1 MTPPSTD
8 KDQQN
13 MTITPASFGVQRS
26 PRTVVFGAGQR
37 ALLGRQAA
45 EYGRKALVCTDQRLA
60 ASAEFAELIADLSDH
75 GLEVSVWTDT
85 AAELPASDIE
95 ACYSAMKDS
104 GIEVVI
110 GIGGGSCL
118 DLGKAIALL
127 LSHGGPLDRY
137 YGENAVPGPV
147 LPIIAV
153 PTTGGTGSE
162 VTPVCVLSDS
172 RRELKA
178 GISSAYLV
186 PSVAICDPELTYS
199 CPPGLTASAG
209 ADAVSHLVESFTA
222 IQRPPTAVGEGR
234 VFIGKNVISDSYARW
249 GLGLLAR
256 ALPEAFEHPDD
267 RQARSDVMLAANA
280 GGYALGVAGTAA
292 AHALQYPLGALTH
305 TAHGVGVG
313 ALLPY
318 VMRYNASVRV
328 REFAEIATFFGIP
341 ESGGGEVQALAGID
355 AIDRLLDRI
364 GIPPTLKELGLTE
377 DQLSYV
383 ASMGMKSARLVDNN
397 PRPLDADALYEITR
411 AAYFGDRSNPF

>member
-1 MTPPSTD
+1 
-8 KDQQN
+8 
-13 MTITPASFGVQRS
+13 MTITTASFGVQRA

-37 ALLGRQAA
+37 SVLGSQAA
-45 EYGRKALVCTDQRLA
+45 EYGRKALVCTDRRLA
-60 ASAEFAELIADLSDH
+60 ASAEFAALISDLEDH
-75 GLEVSVWTDT
+75 GAEVSVWSDT
-85 AAELPASDIE
+85 AAELPVADID
-95 ACYSAMKDS
+95 ACYGAMKDA

-118 DLGKAIALL
+118 DLGKAVALL
-127 LSHGGPLDRY
+127 LSHGGPIDRY

-178 GISSAYLV
+178 GISSAYLI

-222 IQRPPTAVGEGR
+222 IQRPPAAVGEGR

-256 ALPEAFEHPDD
+256 ALPAALEHPDD

-292 AHALQYPLGALTH
+292 AHALQYPIGALTH

-313 ALLPY
+313 VLLPY
-318 VMRYNASVRV
+318 VMRYNAPARV
-328 REFAEIATFFGIP
+328 REFAEIGDMLGV
-341 ESGGGEVQALAGID
+341 EGSGDDQVRALAGIE
-355 AIDRLLDRI
+355 AVEGLLDRI

-383 ASMGMKSARLVDNN
+383 AAMGLKSARLVDNN

-411 AAYFGDRSNPF
+411 AAYAGDRSNPF

>member
-1 MTPPSTD
+1 
-8 KDQQN
+8 
-13 MTITPASFGVQRS
+13 MTITTPSFGVQRS

-37 ALLGRQAA
+37 SMLGRQAA
-45 EYGRKALVCTDQRLA
+45 EYGRKALVCTDERLA
-60 ASAEFAELIADLSDH
+60 ASAEFAEMLADLKDN

-85 AAELPASDIE
+85 APELPTADID
-95 ACYSAMKDS
+95 ACYAAMKDA

-118 DLGKAIALL
+118 DLGKAVALL
-127 LSHGGPLDRY
+127 LTHGGPIDRY

-147 LPIIAV
+147 MPIIAV

-178 GISSAYLV
+178 GISSPYLI
-186 PSVAICDPELTYS
+186 PAVAICDPELTYS

-222 IQRPPTAVGEGR
+222 IQRPAASLAEGR

-249 GLGLLAR
+249 GLGLLAK
-256 ALPEAFEHPDD
+256 ALPTAFEHPDD

-313 ALLPY
+313 VLLPY
-318 VMRYNASVRV
+318 VMRYNATARV
-328 REFAEIATFFGIP
+328 KEFAEIATLFGLP
-341 ESGGGEVQALAGID
+341 ESDGGEGQALAGID
-355 AIDRLLDRI
+355 AVDRLLDRI
-364 GIPPTLKELGLTE
+364 GIPSTLKELGLAE
-377 DQLSYV
+377 DQLGYV
-383 ASMGMKSARLVDNN
+383 AEMGLKSARLVDNN
-397 PRPLDADALYEITR
+397 PRPLDADALLEITR
-411 AAYFGDRSNPF
+411 AAYFGDRGNPF

>member
-1 MTPPSTD
+1 
-8 KDQQN
+8 
-13 MTITPASFGVQRS
+13 MTITTTSFGVQRA

-37 ALLGRQAA
+37 SMLGRHAA
-45 EYGRKALVCTDQRLA
+45 EYGRKALVCTDRRLA
-60 ASAEFAELIADLSDH
+60 ASAEFADLISDLEDH
-75 GLEVSVWTDT
+75 GAEVSVWSDT
-85 AAELPASDIE
+85 AAELPVADID
-95 ACYSAMKDS
+95 ACYRAMKDA

-118 DLGKAIALL
+118 DLGKALALL
-127 LSHGGPLDRY
+127 LSHGGPIDQY

-178 GISSAYLV
+178 GISSAYLI

-222 IQRPPTAVGEGR
+222 IQRPPAAVGEGR

-267 RQARSDVMLAANA
+267 RQARADVMLAANA

-292 AHALQYPLGALTH
+292 AHALQYPIGALTH

-313 ALLPY
+313 VLLPY
-318 VMRYNASVRV
+318 VMRYNAPARV
-328 REFAEIATFFGIP
+328 GEFAEIAAILGVAGP
-341 ESGGGEVQALAGID
+341 GDDEARALAGIE
-355 AIDRLLDRI
+355 AVERLLDRI

-383 ASMGMKSARLVDNN
+383 AAMGLKSARLVDNN

-411 AAYFGDRSNPF
+411 AAYAGDRSNPF

>member
-1 MTPPSTD
+1 
-8 KDQQN
+8 
-13 MTITPASFGVQRS
+13 MTITTASFGVQRA

-37 ALLGRQAA
+37 SVLGSQAA
-45 EYGRKALVCTDQRLA
+45 EYGRKALVCTDRRLA
-60 ASAEFAELIADLSDH
+60 ASAEFAALISDLEDH
-75 GLEVSVWTDT
+75 GAEVSVWSDT
-85 AAELPASDIE
+85 AAELPVADID
-95 ACYSAMKDS
+95 ACYGAMKDA

-118 DLGKAIALL
+118 DLGKAVALL
-127 LSHGGPLDRY
+127 LSHGGPIDRY

-178 GISSAYLV
+178 GISSAYLI

-222 IQRPPTAVGEGR
+222 IQRPPAAVGEGR

-256 ALPEAFEHPDD
+256 ALPTALEHPDD

-292 AHALQYPLGALTH
+292 AHALQYPIGALTH

-313 ALLPY
+313 VLLPY
-318 VMRYNASVRV
+318 VMRYNAPARV
-328 REFAEIATFFGIP
+328 REFAEIADMLGV
-341 ESGGGEVQALAGID
+341 EGSGADEVRALAGIE
-355 AIDRLLDRI
+355 AVEGLLDRI

-377 DQLSYV
+377 DQLSYI
-383 ASMGMKSARLVDNN
+383 AAMGLKSARLVDNN

-411 AAYFGDRSNPF
+411 AAYAGDRSNPF

>member
-1 MTPPSTD
+1 
-8 KDQQN
+8 
-13 MTITPASFGVQRS
+13 MTITTPSFGVQRS

-37 ALLGRQAA
+37 ARLGRQAA

-60 ASAEFAELIADLSDH
+60 ASAEFAELLADLLDN

-85 AAELPASDIE
+85 APELPTADIE
-95 ACYSAMKDS
+95 ACYDAMKDA
-104 GIEVVI
+104 GIELVI

-118 DLGKAIALL
+118 DLGKAVALL
-127 LSHGGPLDRY
+127 LTHGGPIDQY

-147 LPIIAV
+147 IPIIAV

-178 GISSAYLV
+178 GISSPYLI

-222 IQRPPTAVGEGR
+222 IQRPADSLGEGR

-249 GLGLLAR
+249 GLGLLAK
-256 ALPEAFEHPDD
+256 ALPAAFEQPDD

-313 ALLPY
+313 VLLPY
-318 VMRYNASVRV
+318 VMRYNAPARV
-328 REFAEIATFFGIP
+328 KEFAEIATLFGLP
-341 ESGGGEVQALAGID
+341 DEGGGEAQALAGIE
-355 AIDRLLDRI
+355 AVDRLLDRI

-377 DQLSYV
+377 DQLIYV
-383 ASMGMKSARLVDNN
+383 AEMGLKSARLVDNN
-397 PRPLDADALYEITR
+397 PRPLDAGALLEITR
-411 AAYFGDRSNPF
+411 AAYSGDRGNPF

>member
-1 MTPPSTD
+1 
-8 KDQQN
+8 
-13 MTITPASFGVQRS
+13 MTITSASFGVQRA

-37 ALLGRQAA
+37 SVLGRQAA
-45 EYGRKALVCTDQRLA
+45 EYGRKALVCTDERLA
-60 ASAEFAELIADLSDH
+60 ASVELAEMISDLEDH
-75 GLEVSVWTDT
+75 GAEVRVWSDT
-85 AAELPASDIE
+85 AAELPIADIDT
-95 ACYSAMKDS
+95 CYTAMKDA

-118 DLGKAIALL
+118 DLGKALALL
-127 LSHGGPLDRY
+127 LSHGGPIDQY

-178 GISSAYLV
+178 GISSAYLI

-222 IQRPPTAVGEGR
+222 IQRPPAAVGEGR

-249 GLGLLAR
+249 GLGLLAS
-256 ALPEAFEHPDD
+256 ALPTALEHPDD

-292 AHALQYPLGALTH
+292 AHALQYPIGALTH

-313 ALLPY
+313 VLLPY
-318 VMRYNASVRV
+318 VMRYNARARV
-328 REFAEIATFFGIP
+328 REFAEIADMLGV
-341 ESGGGEVQALAGID
+341 EGSGNDEVRALAGIE
-355 AIDRLLDRI
+355 AVEGLLDRI

-377 DQLSYV
+377 DQLTYV
-383 ASMGMKSARLVDNN
+383 AAMGLKSARLVDNN
-397 PRPLDADALYEITR
+397 PRPLDADALYEISR
-411 AAYFGDRSNPF
+411 AAYAGDRSNPF

>member
-1 MTPPSTD
+1 
-8 KDQQN
+8 
-13 MTITPASFGVQRS
+13 MTITTPSFGVQRA

-37 ALLGRQAA
+37 ALLGSLAA

-60 ASAEFAELIADLSDH
+60 DSAEFTELIADLKDH
-75 GLEVSVWTDT
+75 GLEVSVWSDT
-85 AAELPASDIE
+85 AAELPTSDID
-95 ACYSAMKDS
+95 ACYGAMKDA

-118 DLGKAIALL
+118 DLGKALALL
-127 LSHGGPLDRY
+127 LSHGGPIDRY

-147 LPIIAV
+147 LPIVAV

-178 GISSAYLV
+178 GISSPYLI

-222 IQRPPTAVGEGR
+222 IQRPSTAVGEGR

-249 GLGLLAR
+249 GLGLLAK

-313 ALLPY
+313 VLLPY
-318 VMRYNASVRV
+318 VMRYNAPARV
-328 REFAEIATFFGIP
+328 QEFAEIATIFGVP
-341 ESGGGEVQALAGID
+341 VTGGGEAQALAGIE
-355 AIDRLLDRI
+355 AVEGLLERI
-364 GIPPTLKELGLTE
+364 GIPSTLKELGLAE

-383 ASMGMKSARLVDNN
+383 ASMGLKSARLVDNN
-397 PRPLDADALYEITR
+397 PRPLDADALYEIAR
-411 AAYFGDRSNPF
+411 AAYAGDRSQPF

>member
-1 MTPPSTD
+1 MTL
-8 KDQQN
+8 
-13 MTITPASFGVQRS
+13 ASAPFGVQRS
-26 PRTVVFGAGQR
+26 PRTVLFGAGQR
-37 ALLGRQAA
+37 ALLGREAA
-45 EYGRKALVCTDQRLA
+45 EYGRRALVCTDQRLA
-60 ASAEFAELIADLSDH
+60 DTAEFTDLIGDLKDH
-75 GLEVSVWTDT
+75 GLEVSVWSDT
-85 AAELPASDIE
+85 AAELPTSDID
-95 ACYSAMKDS
+95 ACYSAMKDA

-118 DLGKAIALL
+118 DLGKAVALM
-127 LSHGGPLDRY
+127 LSHGGPIDRY

-178 GISSAYLV
+178 GISSPYLI

-222 IQRPPTAVGEGR
+222 IQRPASSLAEGR

-256 ALPEAFEHPDD
+256 ALPTAYENPDD

-305 TAHGVGVG
+305 TAHGIGVGV
-313 ALLPY
+313 LLPY
-318 VMRYNASVRV
+318 VMRYNATARV
-328 REFAEIATFFGIP
+328 DEFAEIASIFGLP
-341 ESGGGEVQALAGID
+341 VAGSSEVRALAGIH
-355 AIDRLLDRI
+355 AVDRLLDRI
-364 GIPPTLKELGLTE
+364 GIPPTLKELGLAE
-377 DQLSYV
+377 NQLRYV
-383 ASMGMKSARLVDNN
+383 AEMGLKSARLVDNN

-411 AAYFGDRSNPF
+411 AAYFGDRGNPFLTGSTR

>member
-1 MTPPSTD
+1 MTTTTSRSGSP
-8 KDQQN
+8 
-13 MTITPASFGVQRS
+13 TITAGFGVQRA

-37 ALLGRQAA
+37 ALLGRHAA
-45 EYGRKALVCTDQRLA
+45 EYGSTALVCTDGRLA
-60 ASAEFAELIADLSDH
+60 DSAEFAGMVLDLEDH
-75 GLEVSVWTDT
+75 GMTVKVWRDT
-85 AAELPASDIE
+85 APELPMSDID
-95 ACYSAMKDS
+95 ACFDAMEYA
-104 GIEVVI
+104 GIDVVI

-118 DLGKAIALL
+118 DLAKAVALL
-127 LSHGGPLDRY
+127 LSHGGPIDRY

-178 GISSAYLV
+178 GISSPHLI

-209 ADAVSHLVESFTA
+209 ADALSHLIESFTA
-222 IQRPPTAVGEGR
+222 IQRPPAAVGEGR
-234 VFIGKNVISDSYARW
+234 VFIGKNVISDAYARW

-267 RQARSDVMLAANA
+267 EHARADVMLAANA

-305 TAHGVGVG
+305 TAHGLGVGV
-313 ALLPY
+313 LLPY
-318 VMRYNASVRV
+318 VMRYNAPARV
-328 REFAEIATFFGIP
+328 QEFGEIATILGVP
-341 ESGGGEVQALAGID
+341 ATGDAEAQALAGVE
-355 AIDRLLDRI
+355 AVDRLLDRI
-364 GIPPTLKELGLTE
+364 GIPPTLAELGLAE

-383 ASMGMKSARLVDNN
+383 AELGLKSARLVANN

-411 AAYFGDRSNPF
+411 AAFTGDRSNPF

>member
-1 MTPPSTD
+1 
-8 KDQQN
+8 
-13 MTITPASFGVQRS
+13 MTITSASFGVQRA

-37 ALLGRQAA
+37 AMLGRQTA

-60 ASAEFAELIADLSDH
+60 ASAEFAALISDLEDH
-75 GLEVSVWTDT
+75 GAEVSVWSDT
-85 AAELPASDIE
+85 AAELPVADID
-95 ACYSAMKDS
+95 ACYGAMKDA

-118 DLGKAIALL
+118 DLGKAVALL
-127 LSHGGPLDRY
+127 LSHGGPIDRY

-178 GISSAYLV
+178 GISSAYLI

-222 IQRPPTAVGEGR
+222 IQRPPAAVGEGR

-292 AHALQYPLGALTH
+292 AHALQYPIGALTH

-313 ALLPY
+313 VLLPY
-318 VMRYNASVRV
+318 VMRYNAPARV
-328 REFAEIATFFGIP
+328 REFAEIAAILGVP
-341 ESGGGEVQALAGID
+341 VSGDEETQALAGID

-383 ASMGMKSARLVDNN
+383 AAMGLKSARLVDNN

-411 AAYFGDRSNPF
+411 AAYAGDRSNPF

>member
-1 MTPPSTD
+1 
-8 KDQQN
+8 
-13 MTITPASFGVQRS
+13 MTITAAFGVQRA

-37 ALLGRQAA
+37 RLLGRHAV
-45 EYGRKALVCTDQRLA
+45 EYGSTALVCTDQRLA
-60 ASAEFAELIADLSDH
+60 ASPEFAELISDLEGH
-75 GLEVSVWTDT
+75 NVTVKVWRDT
-85 AAELPASDIE
+85 SPELPMSDID
-95 ACYSAMKDS
+95 ACYDAMEYA
-104 GIEVVI
+104 GIDVVI

-118 DLGKAIALL
+118 DLAKAVALL
-127 LSHGGPLDRY
+127 LSHSGPIDRY

-178 GISSAYLV
+178 GISSPYLV

-199 CPPGLTASAG
+199 CPPGLTAGAG

-222 IQRPPTAVGEGR
+222 IQRPPAALGEGR

-267 RQARSDVMLAANA
+267 GQARSDVMLGANA

-318 VMRYNASVRV
+318 VMRYNAPARV
-328 REFAEIATFFGIP
+328 QEFAEIATIFGVP
-341 ESGGGEVQALAGID
+341 AQSGAQAQALAGIE
-355 AIDRLLDRI
+355 AVEGLLERI
-364 GIPPTLKELGLTE
+364 GIPPTLKELGLAE

-383 ASMGMKSARLVDNN
+383 ASRGLLSARLVDNN
-397 PRPLDADALYEITR
+397 PRPLDAGALYEITR
-411 AAYFGDRSNPF
+411 AAYAGDRTNPF

>member
-1 MTPPSTD
+1 MT
-8 KDQQN
+8 
-13 MTITPASFGVQRS
+13 MTAAEFGVQRA

-37 ALLGRQAA
+37 ALLGRHAA
-45 EYGRKALVCTDQRLA
+45 EYGNTALVCTDERLA
-60 ASAEFAELIADLSDH
+60 TAPEFAAVIRDLEDH
-75 GLEVSVWTDT
+75 GLTAKVWRNTSP
-85 AAELPASDIE
+85 ELPMSDIE
-95 ACYSAMKDS
+95 ACFDAMEYA

-118 DLGKAIALL
+118 DLAKAVALL
-127 LSHGGPLDRY
+127 LSHGGPIDRY

-147 LPIIAV
+147 LPVIAV

-178 GISSAYLV
+178 GISSPHLI
-186 PSVAICDPELTYS
+186 PSVAICDPELTYT

-222 IQRPPTAVGEGR
+222 IQRPPAAVGEGR

-256 ALPEAFEHPDD
+256 ALPAAFDHPDD
-267 RQARSDVMLAANA
+267 PQARSDVMLAANA

-305 TAHGVGVG
+305 TAHGLGVGV
-313 ALLPY
+313 LLPY
-318 VMRYNASVRV
+318 VMRYNAPARV
-328 REFAEIATFFGIP
+328 AEFAEIATIFGLP
-341 ESGGGEVQALAGID
+341 VAASTEAQAAAGIEAVD
-355 AIDRLLDRI
+355 ALLDRI

-377 DQLSYV
+377 DQLEYV
-383 ASMGMKSARLVDNN
+383 ASRGMQSARLVDNN
-397 PRPLDADALYEITR
+397 PRPLDAGALLDIIR
-411 AAYFGDRSNPF
+411 AAYAGDRTNPF

>member
-1 MTPPSTD
+1 
-8 KDQQN
+8 
-13 MTITPASFGVQRS
+13 MTITTPSFGVQRA

-37 ALLGRQAA
+37 ALLGSLAA

-60 ASAEFAELIADLSDH
+60 DSAEFTDLIADLKDH
-75 GLEVSVWTDT
+75 GLEVSVWSDT
-85 AAELPASDIE
+85 AAELPTSDID
-95 ACYSAMKDS
+95 ACYTAMKDA

-118 DLGKAIALL
+118 DLGKALALL
-127 LSHGGPLDRY
+127 LSHGGPIDRY

-147 LPIIAV
+147 LPIVAV

-178 GISSAYLV
+178 GISSAYLI
-186 PSVAICDPELTYS
+186 PSVAICDPELTYT

-222 IQRPPTAVGEGR
+222 IQRPATAVGEGR

-249 GLGLLAR
+249 GLGLLAK

-267 RQARSDVMLAANA
+267 RQARADVMLAANA

-313 ALLPY
+313 VLLPY
-318 VMRYNASVRV
+318 VMRYNAPARV
-328 REFAEIATFFGIP
+328 QEFAEIATIFGVP
-341 ESGGGEVQALAGID
+341 ASGGREAQALAGIE
-355 AIDRLLDRI
+355 AVEGLLERI
-364 GIPPTLKELGLTE
+364 GIPPTLKELGLAE

-383 ASMGMKSARLVDNN
+383 ASMGLKSARLVDNN

-411 AAYFGDRSNPF
+411 AAYAGDRNNPF

>member
-1 MTPPSTD
+1 
-8 KDQQN
+8 
-13 MTITPASFGVQRS
+13 MTITPSFGVQRS

-75 GLEVSVWTDT
+75 GLEVSVWSDT
-85 AAELPASDIE
+85 AAELPVADID

-104 GIEVVI
+104 GIELVI

-118 DLGKAIALL
+118 DLGKALALL

-178 GISSAYLV
+178 GISSAYLI

-222 IQRPPTAVGEGR
+222 IQRPPTAIGEGR

-313 ALLPY
+313 VLLPY
-318 VMRYNASVRV
+318 VMRYNASARV
-328 REFAEIATFFGIP
+328 REFAEIATLFGIP

-411 AAYFGDRSNPF
+411 AAYFGDRSSPF

>member
-1 MTPPSTD
+1 
-8 KDQQN
+8 

>member
-1 MTPPSTD
+1 
-8 KDQQN
+8 
-13 MTITPASFGVQRS
+13 
-26 PRTVVFGAGQR
+26 
-37 ALLGRQAA
+37 
-45 EYGRKALVCTDQRLA
+45 
-60 ASAEFAELIADLSDH
+60 
-75 GLEVSVWTDT
+75 
-85 AAELPASDIE
+85 
-95 ACYSAMKDS
+95 MKDA

-118 DLGKAIALL
+118 DLGKALALL
-127 LSHGGPLDRY
+127 LSHGGPIDQY

-178 GISSAYLV
+178 GISSAYLI
-186 PSVAICDPELTYS
+186 PSVAICDPELTYT

-222 IQRPPTAVGEGR
+222 IQRPPSAVGEGR

-249 GLGLLAR
+249 GLGLLAE

-267 RQARSDVMLAANA
+267 RQARADVMLAANA

-313 ALLPY
+313 VLLPY
-318 VMRYNASVRV
+318 VMRYNAPARVGSSPRSRRSSAYRRPVVARPGRWPASRPSRVCWTGSVSRP
-328 REFAEIATFFGIP
+328 R
-341 ESGGGEVQALAGID
+341 
-355 AIDRLLDRI
+355 
-364 GIPPTLKELGLTE
+364 LKELGLAE

-383 ASMGMKSARLVDNN
+383 ASMGLKSARLVDNN

-411 AAYFGDRSNPF
+411 AAYAGDRSNPF

>member
-1 MTPPSTD
+1 MTT
-8 KDQQN
+8 
-13 MTITPASFGVQRS
+13 TAAEFGVQRA

-37 ALLGRQAA
+37 ALLGHHAA
-45 EYGRKALVCTDQRLA
+45 EYGSTALVCTDQRLA
-60 ASAEFAELIADLSDH
+60 ASAEFAELITDLEDH
-75 GLEVSVWTDT
+75 GLAVKVWRNTSP
-85 AAELPASDIE
+85 ELPMSDIDD
-95 ACYSAMKDS
+95 CFDAMEYA
-104 GIEVVI
+104 GIDVVI

-118 DLGKAIALL
+118 DLAKAVALL
-127 LSHGGPLDRY
+127 LSHGGPIDRY

-178 GISSAYLV
+178 GISSAHLI
-186 PSVAICDPELTYS
+186 PSVAICDPELTYT

-222 IQRPPTAVGEGR
+222 IQRPPAAVGEGR
-234 VFIGKNVISDSYARW
+234 VFIGKNVISDSYGRW

-256 ALPEAFEHPDD
+256 ALPVAFEQPDD
-267 RQARSDVMLAANA
+267 KRARSDVMLAANA

-305 TAHGVGVG
+305 TAHGLGVGV
-313 ALLPY
+313 LLPY
-318 VMRYNASVRV
+318 VMRYNAPARV
-328 REFAEIATFFGIP
+328 GEFAEIATIFGLP
-341 ESGGGEVQALAGID
+341 AADHAEAQAMAGIEAVD
-355 AIDRLLDRI
+355 GLLDRI

-377 DQLSYV
+377 DQLEYV
-383 ASMGMKSARLVDNN
+383 ASMGLRSARLVDNN
-397 PRPLDADALYEITR
+397 PRPLDAGALLEITR
-411 AAYFGDRSNPF
+411 AAYAGDRTNPF

>member
-1 MTPPSTD
+1 
-8 KDQQN
+8 
-13 MTITPASFGVQRS
+13 MTITTPSFGVQRA

-37 ALLGRQAA
+37 ALLGGLAA
-45 EYGRKALVCTDQRLA
+45 EYGRKALVCTDERLA
-60 ASAEFAELIADLSDH
+60 ASAEFTELITDLKDH
-75 GLEVSVWTDT
+75 GLEISVWTDT
-85 AAELPASDIE
+85 APELPTSDID
-95 ACYSAMKDS
+95 ACYRAMEYA

-118 DLGKAIALL
+118 DLAKALALL
-127 LSHGGPLDRY
+127 LSHGGPIDRY

-147 LPIIAV
+147 LPIVAV

-186 PSVAICDPELTYS
+186 PSVAICDPELTYT

-209 ADAVSHLVESFTA
+209 ADAVSHLIESFTA
-222 IQRPPTAVGEGR
+222 IQRPSTAVGEGR

-249 GLGLLAR
+249 GLGLLAT
-256 ALPEAFEHPDD
+256 ALPAAFDHPDD

-313 ALLPY
+313 VLLPY
-318 VMRYNASVRV
+318 VMRYNAPARV
-328 REFAEIATFFGIP
+328 QEFAEIATIFGVP
-341 ESGGGEVQALAGID
+341 GSDGGEAQALAGIE
-355 AIDRLLDRI
+355 AVEGLLDRI

-383 ASMGMKSARLVDNN
+383 ASMGLKSARLVDNN
-397 PRPLDADALYEITR
+397 PRPLDVDALYEITR
-411 AAYFGDRSNPF
+411 AAYAGDRTNPF

>member
-1 MTPPSTD
+1 
-8 KDQQN
+8 
-13 MTITPASFGVQRS
+13 MTISSASFGVQRS

-37 ALLGRQAA
+37 SLLGRHAA
-45 EYGRKALVCTDQRLA
+45 EYGRKALVCTDERLA
-60 ASAEFAELIADLSDH
+60 ASAEFTELINDLKDH
-75 GLEVSVWTDT
+75 GIDVSVWSDT
-85 AAELPASDIE
+85 APELPASDID
-95 ACYSAMKDS
+95 ACYNAMRCA

-118 DLGKAIALL
+118 DLGKALALL
-127 LSHGGPLDRY
+127 LSHGGPIDRY

-178 GISSAYLV
+178 GISSAYLI
-186 PSVAICDPELTYS
+186 PSVAICDPELTYT
-199 CPPGLTASAG
+199 CPPALTASAG

-256 ALPEAFEHPDD
+256 ALPQAFEHPDD
-267 RQARSDVMLAANA
+267 REARSDVMLAANA

-313 ALLPY
+313 VLLPY
-318 VMRYNASVRV
+318 VMRYNAPDRV
-328 REFAEIATFFGIP
+328 AEFAEIATIFGVP
-341 ESGGGEVQALAGID
+341 ASDGGQVQALAGIE
-355 AIDRLLDRI
+355 AVEGLLDRI

-383 ASMGMKSARLVDNN
+383 ASMGLKSARLVDNN
-397 PRPLDADALYEITR
+397 PRPLDTAALYEITR
-411 AAYFGDRSNPF
+411 AAYAGDRGNPF

>member
-1 MTPPSTD
+1 MTT
-8 KDQQN
+8 
-13 MTITPASFGVQRS
+13 TTAAFGLQRS

-37 ALLGRQAA
+37 SLLGRYAA
-45 EYGRKALVCTDQRLA
+45 EYGRKALICTDQRLA
-60 ASAEFAELIADLSDH
+60 ASAEFTELISDLEDN
-75 GLEVSVWTDT
+75 GLTVSVWSDT
-85 AAELPASDIE
+85 AAELPTADIDR
-95 ACYSAMKDS
+95 CYDAMKDV
-104 GIEVVI
+104 GIQVVI
-110 GIGGGSCL
+110 GVGGGSCL
-118 DLGKAIALL
+118 DLGKAVALL
-127 LSHGGPLDRY
+127 LSHGGPIDQY

-162 VTPVCVLSDS
+162 VTPVCVLSDH

-178 GISSAYLV
+178 GISSPYLI
-186 PSVAICDPELTYS
+186 PAVAICDPELTYT
-199 CPPGLTASAG
+199 CPPALTASAG

-222 IQRPPTAVGEGR
+222 IQRPPEAVGEGR

-305 TAHGVGVG
+305 TPHGVGVG
-313 ALLPY
+313 VLLPY
-318 VMRYNASVRV
+318 VMRYNAPARV
-328 REFAEIATFFGIP
+328 REFAEIATIFGVAVP
-341 ESGGGEVQALAGID
+341 GGAEAQALAGIEAVD
-355 AIDRLLDRI
+355 ALLDRI
-364 GIPPTLKELGLTE
+364 GIPATLKELGLAE

-383 ASMGMKSARLVDNN
+383 AEMGMKSARLVDNN
-397 PRPLDADALYEITR
+397 PRPLDADALLEITR
-411 AAYFGDRSNPF
+411 AAYAGDRTNPF